1 MGLLQKTNLRQ
12 ALIYI
17 HFHTEDRILAQIV
30 ENFSHF
36 GHAYA
41 GSTVLVGPE
50 SWYSAFFY
58 VYAVLIVDKC
68 VFSRFLLCFIHRF
81 FRLNPIARKNNSVR
95 IFRFPVE
102 KNRRKPKSCFIRP
115 NAPSTWIE
123 RHILSIIPS
132 SVVIFARD
140 AARFSFSCFFTCS
153 IFGFSASL
161 DELHSDRREQPVQ
174 SSHL

>member
-50 SWYSAFFY
+50 S
-58 VYAVLIVDKC
+58 
-68 VFSRFLLCFIHRF
+68 
-81 FRLNPIARKNNSVR
+81 
-95 IFRFPVE
+95 
-102 KNRRKPKSCFIRP
+102 
-115 NAPSTWIE
+115 
-123 RHILSIIPS
+123 
-132 SVVIFARD
+132 
-140 AARFSFSCFFTCS
+140 
-153 IFGFSASL
+153 
-161 DELHSDRREQPVQ
+161 
-174 SSHL
+174 